1 VAAPKAHR
9 RARLIEIHEAHG
21 MKRRF
26 QQLDELGL
34 HVDHFSSQDKPL
46 FEVIEGEGE
55 KRQSTSR
62 LQHSWDSGQGHGN
75 RQTRHGDQA
84 IQGIG

>member
-1 VAAPKAHR
+1 MADQATNGSGNGAVPKSNR

-21 MKRRF
+21 MRRRF

-46 FEVIEGEGE
+46 FEVE
-55 KRQSTSR
+55 QS
-62 LQHSWDSGQGHGN
+62 
-75 RQTRHGDQA
+75 
-84 IQGIG
+84 